1 MTIETVLPP
10 NDHPELRYPDLLRGM
25 NARRVQEW
33 LTLGGFPVQ
42 IDGEFGPESTRQLA
56 TYQASKGLIA
66 TGTLDRLTWASL
78 TAGLAGALAP
88 TARGVDLQQTM
99 VAVASRWVGLREL
112 PGNRGPLVRV
122 LCDGQEGPAWA
133 WCAGFVRQ
141 VTRQACAAW
150 GREAPSWL
158 TLRVTEIATRAKVAD
173 AFIAERE
180 AKGMVR
186 AGDVF
191 LVRKAGRWSHT
202 GLVVGTEPG
211 GIRTI
216 EGNTDGGGSRE
227 GDRVRA
233 RVRPWGGLDF
243 ARVT

>member
-1 MTIETVLPP
+1 MSVETVLPP
-10 NDHPELRYPDLLRGM
+10 NDHPELRFPDPLRGAG
-25 NARRVQEW
+25 ARRVQEW
-33 LTLGGFPVQ
+33 LSLAGFPVE

-56 TYQASKGLIA
+56 TYQASKGLTA
-66 TGTLDRLTWASL
+66 TGLLDRLTWATL
-78 TAGLAGALAP
+78 TAGLSGALAP
-88 TARGVDLQQTM
+88 AARGVDFGQTM
-99 VAVASRWVGLREL
+99 VAVATRWVGLREL
-112 PGNRGPLVRV
+112 PGNRGPIVRT
-122 LCDGQEGPAWA
+122 LCDGNEGPAWA

-141 VTRQACAAW
+141 VSRLTATAW
-150 GREAPSWL
+150 GRESPAWL
-158 TLRVTEIATRAKVAD
+158 TLRVTEIAQRSKGSD

-186 AGDVF
+186 AGDLF

-202 GLVVGTEPG
+202 GLVVGVEPG

-227 GDRVRA
+227 GDRVRS

-243 ARVT
+243 ARVG